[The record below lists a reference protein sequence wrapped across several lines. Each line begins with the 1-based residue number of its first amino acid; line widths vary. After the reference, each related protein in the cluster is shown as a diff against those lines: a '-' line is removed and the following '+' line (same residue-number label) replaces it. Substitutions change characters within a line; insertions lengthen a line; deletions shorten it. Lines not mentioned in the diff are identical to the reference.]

1 MEKQGYLSK
10 KRNPS
15 KNKVV
20 LIILSIFIFV
30 VSLFLAWKIEL
41 YLYRPLSDKD
51 FSNLFPHYTSVR
63 KISSQDVL
71 IESIHGEIYELHTFL
86 VENASVNEQYP
97 LTESKWENLK
107 KYHSHVQS
115 VIAKSINDRNKKL
128 FETKKNALQAIIDGD
143 NEGMTAREIAMV
155 CVDGISATAYA
166 DNPNDFEDER
176 KCFENVYDKSLAAE
190 ANAPIKRMKPVRG
203 GY

>member
-107 KYHSHVQS
+107 IVTEPITQQWTKEVLIIDRFNELADSRIKRIFAEYWNDSSVYHCYIISQNVS
-115 VIAKSINDRNKKL
+115 YWFSYCPIDKKL
-128 FETKKNALQAIIDGD
+128 LYLIYKI
-143 NEGMTAREIAMV
+143 
-155 CVDGISATAYA
+155 
-166 DNPNDFEDER
+166 
-176 KCFENVYDKSLAAE
+176 
-190 ANAPIKRMKPVRG
+190 
-203 GY
+203 

>member
-30 VSLFLAWKIEL
+30 VSFFLAWKIEL

-107 KYHSHVQS
+107 IVTEPITQQW
-115 VIAKSINDRNKKL
+115 
-128 FETKKNALQAIIDGD
+128 TKEVLIIDRF
-143 NEGMTAREIAMV
+143 NEL
-155 CVDGISATAYA
+155 A
-166 DNPNDFEDER
+166 DSR
-176 KCFENVYDKSLAAE
+176 
-190 ANAPIKRMKPVRG
+190 IKRIFSEYWNDSSVYHCVPIPIFIQHISLHQS
-203 GY
+203 